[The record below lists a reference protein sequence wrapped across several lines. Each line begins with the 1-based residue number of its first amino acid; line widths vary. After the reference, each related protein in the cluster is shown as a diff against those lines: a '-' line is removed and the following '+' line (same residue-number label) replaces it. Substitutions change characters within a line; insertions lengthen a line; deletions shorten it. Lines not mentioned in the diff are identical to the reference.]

1 MYKQINL
8 IGIVFWIVL
17 YFFLIPYKIIKKYPL
32 IILGFLYTTFI
43 LFLNYNN
50 LDDYNKY
57 SDLNQSTFKLID
69 IVNTKAVH
77 VATAVFA
84 LAIAT
89 KNIFKKQFDKFLL
102 KLIIFT
108 LLFGVGMIIPIY
120 FIGNNDKKILIEKN
134 NELLIIR
141 NVFLSYSIGFMVS
154 AFMLV
159 LNRIYINNQK

>member
-8 IGIVFWIVL
+8 AGLVIWIPL
-17 YFFLIPYKIIKKYPL
+17 YLALVPITNIQTYPL
-32 IILGFLYTTFI
+32 ILLGFIYTLLI

-50 LDDYNKY
+50 LDDNKY
-57 SDLNQSTFKLID
+57 SDLNENTFKLINF
-69 IVNTKAVH
+69 VNTKAVH

-89 KNIFKKQFDKFLL
+89 KNIFKNHFDKILL

-108 LLFGVGMIIPIY
+108 LLFGVGMILPVY
-120 FIGNNDKKILIEKN
+120 FIASNNKEILIKKN
-134 NELLIIR
+134 NELIVIR

-159 LNRIYINNQK
+159 LNRIYLNSQK